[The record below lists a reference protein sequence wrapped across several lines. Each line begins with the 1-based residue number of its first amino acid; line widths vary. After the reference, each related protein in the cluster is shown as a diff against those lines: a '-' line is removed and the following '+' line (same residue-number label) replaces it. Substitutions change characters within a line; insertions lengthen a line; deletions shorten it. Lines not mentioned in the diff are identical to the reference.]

1 MSESTLTLGNT
12 EIREAA
18 QSIAQRLPPLPS
30 GPIGLVLGSGMSG
43 IADDLADAVSIP
55 YAEIPWFPRAS
66 VAGHRG
72 ALTVGLLG
80 GVPVAC
86 LAGRVHLYE
95 GHPPSR
101 VVFGVRVLAELG
113 SRTVLLTNAAGGISS
128 ELGPGDLMLIQD
140 HLNLTGQNPLVG
152 PDDGTGPRFVDLSCA
167 YDRELRELARK
178 AARELKVRLGQGIY
192 AGLLGPTYE
201 TPAEVRMLAAL
212 GANAVGMSTVSEV
225 IALRHRGVRVG
236 AISVITNYAA
246 GRTDRPL
253 NHAEVE
259 EIAGRARGKLAAL
272 LTRWVKLISQES
284 PHGGGA

>member
-1 MSESTLTLGNT
+1 MSDAS
-12 EIREAA
+12 EAA
-18 QSIAQRLPPLPS
+18 GKSEIEAAARSIALRLPALPAP
-30 GPIGLVLGSGMSG
+30 PIGLVLGSGMSG
-43 IADDLADAVSIP
+43 IADDLGAAVSIP
-55 YAEIPWFPRAS
+55 YAEIPHFPQAT

-72 ALTVGLLG
+72 ALSVGLLD

-95 GHPPSR
+95 GHPASR

-113 SRTVLLTNAAGGISS
+113 CPTVLLTNAAGGISS

-152 PDDGTGPRFVDLSCA
+152 PNDGSGPRFVDLSCA
-167 YDRELRELARK
+167 YDRQLRELARR
-178 AARELKVRLGQGIY
+178 AARQLKLRLGQGIY

-225 IALRHRGVRVG
+225 IALRHRAVRV
-236 AISVITNYAA
+236 AAVSVITNYAA

-259 EIAGRARGKLAAL
+259 EIAGRARGRLSAL
-272 LTRWVKLISQES
+272 VTRWVKLISEES